1 MASKPFVESILQ
13 LINTF
18 FIICG
23 LWTLGYGIICLLKWK
38 QNPLKDPIPNSN
50 NAKLMI
56 VHRLLLSVELSKPSF
71 DLLPKAWF
79 IYLLIVIGGI
89 LLIIS
94 CSGFVGI
101 ASRTPSCLLFYCE
114 FLALLV
120 IVELGSAVFIFFAHN
135 WEKVIP
141 KDTSGR
147 FISVYGFMNVHW
159 SVLRW
164 IGLGV
169 FVLQVIAMLL
179 ALYLRSVFKKD
190 HDNNDDNERIVHL
203 SRVRPSNNNYRI
215 HEIPIVPKPNIQQAI
230 RPHN

>member
-79 IYLLIVIGGI
+79 IYLLIGIGGI

-94 CSGFVGI
+94 CSGF
-101 ASRTPSCLLFYCE
+101 YCV

-120 IVELGSAVFIFFAHN
+120 IVELWSAAFIFFTHN

-179 ALYLRSVFKKD
+179 ALYLRSVFKRD
-190 HDNNDDNERIVHL
+190 DNDNDDNERIVHL
-203 SRVRPSNNNYRI
+203 PRVRPSNNNYRI
-215 HEIPIVPKPNIQQAI
+215 HEIPIVPKPNIQQPI